1 MAGGTSCS
9 DDYAVPDYS
18 RPASNTI
25 AFSCQSAWGEDNRTL
40 WTEESRIGLFCGQTN
55 SSNVA
60 LGAAAISVGEPLGL
74 FYTKLPWAAGEHTF
88 YLYMPYDEANASTRL
103 TGSLGA
109 TQFQNGVSAAHV
121 AQSSLAY
128 AAVTSVETEN
138 PVAVTLRHVFGY
150 LDLAVTTAKWQGW
163 SVESVVVTSKSGTTL
178 AGDYTFDMPTAKL
191 AFTGNES
198 PSVTLKVS
206 GATLGE
212 GRSTAM
218 PPWPLPSVPGP
229 MKSPCRWRRTAN
241 RASFS
246 RVKPRSPKALRPKR
260 SPQWRLPST
269 RSTKRSPRTI
279 RSI

>member
-1 MAGGTSCS
+1 MKKISLFATGLLCAMAGGTSCS

-40 WTEESRIGLFCGQTN
+40 WTEESRIGFFCGQTN

-109 TQFQNGVSAAHV
+109 TQFQNGVSAAHI

-128 AAVTSVETEN
+128 AAVTSVET
-138 PVAVTLRHVFGY
+138 G
-150 LDLAVTTAKWQGW
+150 
-163 SVESVVVTSKSGTTL
+163 
-178 AGDYTFDMPTAKL
+178 
-191 AFTGNES
+191 
-198 PSVTLKVS
+198 
-206 GATLGE
+206 
-212 GRSTAM
+212 
-218 PPWPLPSVPGP
+218 
-229 MKSPCRWRRTAN
+229 
-241 RASFS
+241 
-246 RVKPRSPKALRPKR
+246 KPRRRDAPSCF
-260 SPQWRLPST
+260 RLPRPGGDDCEMAGLVGGVRRRDEQVRNDPGGRLYVRYAHRET
-269 RSTKRSPRTI
+269 RLHGQ
-279 RSI
+279 